1 MSSMDF
7 IMTPVMGKSKQA
19 TKPVV
24 KQATKSVNQYKLAR
38 RVHKLEI
45 KKLKAEIK
53 SSKNKIK
60 LHKLMIKQTKTA
72 EKIEKKY
79 NKQ

>member
-7 IMTPVMGKSKQA
+7 IMTPVASKSKKA
-19 TKPVV
+19 KKIAV
-24 KQATKSVNQYKLAR
+24 KQATKSVNEYKLAR
-38 RVHKLEI
+38 REHKSEI
-45 KKLKAEIK
+45 KRLKSEIK
-53 SSKNKIK
+53 RLKNNIK

-79 NKQ
+79 GKR